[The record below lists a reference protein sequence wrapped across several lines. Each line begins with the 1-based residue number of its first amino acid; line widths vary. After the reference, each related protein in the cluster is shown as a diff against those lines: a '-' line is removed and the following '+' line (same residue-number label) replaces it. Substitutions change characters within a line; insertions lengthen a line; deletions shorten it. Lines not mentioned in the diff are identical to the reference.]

1 MDLETGIFKPYMK
14 ENDKPTYVHTKSNH
28 PPAVI
33 KNIPLGINR
42 RLSRISANKTVFD
55 EAAPAF
61 QEALQRSGYNHQ
73 LIYEP
78 PQTKSTK
85 KNCRK
90 KPVTWFN
97 PPYSANVRSNVG
109 QEFLRLLDRAF
120 PPSNPLNKLF
130 TRQTVKVSYKCMP
143 NMAQAVSRQNMK
155 LLRENDQAENI
166 PKCNC
171 RGGPVNCPVDGKCQ
185 SKGVVYRATIKQTL
199 TGKEDT
205 YTGMTGRSFKER
217 LYEHN
222 TDMRNR
228 PKPKQNGKQNGNNT
242 TKLREHVWKL
252 KDQGIDFTVKWRI
265 LDRAPTFNP
274 ITRKCRVCLK
284 EKFYIMY
291 DKSGSSLNKRREVF
305 NTCIHKKPKLLENF
319 KS

>member
-1 MDLETGIFKPYMK
+1 
-14 ENDKPTYVHTKSNH
+14 
-28 PPAVI
+28 
-33 KNIPLGINR
+33 
-42 RLSRISANKTVFD
+42 
-55 EAAPAF
+55 
-61 QEALQRSGYNHQ
+61 
-73 LIYEP
+73 
-78 PQTKSTK
+78 
-85 KNCRK
+85 
-90 KPVTWFN
+90 
-97 PPYSANVRSNVG
+97 
-109 QEFLRLLDRAF
+109 
-120 PPSNPLNKLF
+120 
-130 TRQTVKVSYKCMP
+130 
-143 NMAQAVSRQNMK
+143 MAQAVSRQNMK

-171 RGGPVNCPVDGKCQ
+171 RGPVNCPVDGKCQ